1 MIVGTWYGNS
11 NPNMYYAKRSISLLL
26 LLLSCQGPALW
37 DPMDWKYHR
46 APCPSSSLGVFP
58 SSSTLSQW
66 CHPTISSSVVPFS
79 SCLQSFPASWSFPMS
94 WLFASG
100 GQSIGTSSSESVL
113 PMHIQSWFPLGL
125 IWSPCSPK
133 DSLKSRSVMPPAL
146 FFSLKIALLFKSFV
160 VSYKL

>member
-26 LLLSCQGPALW
+26 LLLRCQGPALW

-66 CHPTISSSVVPFS
+66 CHPTILSSVIPFS
-79 SCLQSFPASWSFPMS
+79 TCLQSFPASGSFPVS
-94 WLFASG
+94 WLFTSG
-100 GQSIGTSSSESVL
+100 CQSIGALSIMPSNEYSGLISFRIDWFDLLVCTAAAAAKL
-113 PMHIQSWFPLGL
+113 LQSWPTLCDPIDRL
-125 IWSPCSPK
+125 PRP
-133 DSLKSRSVMPPAL
+133 
-146 FFSLKIALLFKSFV
+146 
-160 VSYKL
+160 